1 MYYSKKNGLDN
12 ESNIFFVLKDFFLYG
27 VFFIVFE

>member
-1 MYYSKKNGLDN
+1 MSSSKKNRLDK
-12 ESNIFFVLKDFFLYG
+12 ESNIFFVLNDFFLYG